1 MATNLQTSSD
11 SESSATSL
19 VSGIFHDIQELFKQQ
34 MDLFKA
40 EVKNDA
46 RRTAQAALYLAAGGV
61 VLFVGAILLCLT
73 IVHLL
78 HTYTALDL
86 WACYGLVGVVIAVAG
101 GLTIYLGREK
111 FQSFNPL
118 PDESMAALK
127 ENLEWTTRPR

>member
-1 MATNLQTSSD
+1 MATNLQTSS
-11 SESSATSL
+11 ESSTTEL

-34 MDLFKA
+34 MELFKA

-61 VLFVGAILLCLT
+61 VLLIGTILLCLT
-73 IVHLL
+73 VVHLL
-78 HTYTALDL
+78 HTYTPLDL
-86 WACYGLVGVVIAVAG
+86 WACYGIVAVIITALG
-101 GLTIYLGREK
+101 GLMIFLGREK

-127 ENLEWTTRPR
+127 ENLEWTTTPR